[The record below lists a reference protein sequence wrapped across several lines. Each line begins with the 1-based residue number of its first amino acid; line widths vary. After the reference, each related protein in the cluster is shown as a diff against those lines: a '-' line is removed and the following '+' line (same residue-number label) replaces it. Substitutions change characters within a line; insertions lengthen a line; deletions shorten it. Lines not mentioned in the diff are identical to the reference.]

1 MSYNIFT
8 GKEFLDCHLITN
20 NTILTKRKYNDAFG
34 SDTFDDSRYGQHI
47 GNTFFKENI
56 KTDTE
61 TKNNIDKKID
71 EKEILEWCSRY
82 LENKRNNKK

>member
-20 NTILTKRKYNDAFG
+20 DTILTKRKYNDAFG
-34 SDTFDDSRYGQHI
+34 SDTFDDLRYGQHI

-61 TKNNIDKKID
+61 TKKNID
-71 EKEILEWCSRY
+71 EKVILEWCSQY
-82 LENKRNNKK
+82 LENKRKNKK